1 VRVTHTASEEERMT
15 TLLDY
20 QMLSLLRAAV
30 HLRDAGALET
40 VLEQNGDLRGTRM
53 NTAMID
59 SLASMV
65 AQTAA
70 YPNPPVEVLEA
81 LLDGW
86 AAITPDDAPVNHPRE
101 ILPAAAAAAYGQ
113 VALARPEWWD
123 DEIAKLQRGA
133 ADTRWRVRDTV
144 AAAMQDLLK
153 ADWARASRTLVE
165 WLDDPSLYVVRAV
178 AAALAEP
185 RFYKDKA
192 HPQRG
197 IQRAEQALALLS
209 VTASRLMDVPASARK
224 GEDARCLR
232 QALGYSISVPTVSA
246 PDTGFTLLE
255 RLAASGDTDARWI
268 VLENLKK
275 TRLNPWLER
284 VQSLQM
290 KLR

>member
-1 VRVTHTASEEERMT
+1 MT

-30 HLRDAGALET
+30 HLRDAGALEA
-40 VLEQNGDLRGTRM
+40 VLEQHSDLRGSRM
-53 NTAMID
+53 NTPMID
-59 SLASMV
+59 SLAAMV

-70 YPNPPVEVLEA
+70 QPDPPVDALET
-81 LLDGW
+81 LLDRW

-113 VALARPEWWD
+113 VALARPDWWD
-123 DEIAKLQRGA
+123 DEIAKLRRGA

-144 AAAMQDLLK
+144 TKAMQRLLK
-153 ADWARASRTLVE
+153 ADWSRASATLVE

-185 RFYKDKA
+185 RFYKDRD
-192 HPQRG
+192 HPQ
-197 IQRAEQALALLS
+197 QAAHRAEQAVTLLS
-209 VTASRLMDVPASARK
+209 AAASRLMDVPAAGRK
-224 GEDARCLR
+224 ADDARCLR
-232 QALGYSISVPTVSA
+232 QALGYSISVATVGA
-246 PDTGFTLLE
+246 PDTGFALLE
-255 RLAASGDTDARWI
+255 RLAASGDSDARWI

-284 VQSLQM
+284 AQSLQM
-290 KLR
+290 RLR